1 MSAFRTVLPI
11 EKANI
16 DISYHDQILTMG
28 SCFAENIAQYLQK
41 GRFHVEIN
49 PFGILYNPIAMVQGL
64 ELLYNNDAFPEH
76 QIIQQGELWHSFLH
90 HGSFGQ
96 LKRSDLVELIQ
107 SRLTASRAFAARGN
121 RLILTLGTATV
132 FEYLPTGNI
141 VANCHKIP
149 NTQFHKRQLSIE
161 ECCLALASI
170 FKKIK
175 SQQPDIQIIVTISP
189 IRHIRDGIV
198 ENQQS
203 KAILLLAAVELSRQF
218 DFVHYF
224 PAYEIMMDDL
234 RDYRFYAADMIHP
247 NETAV
252 DYIWNAFMSRFLD
265 EKTKMIYADILAL
278 HQAASHRPLFPESE
292 SYQLF
297 LRKHNEKETA
307 LKARFPFLKWER

>member
-1 MSAFRTVLPI
+1 MSAFRTILPI
-11 EKANI
+11 EKAAI
-16 DISYHDQILTMG
+16 DMSYQDRILTMG

-49 PFGILYNPIAMVQGL
+49 PFGILYNPIAMAQGL
-64 ELLYNNDAFPEH
+64 ELLYNDAAFPEN

-96 LKRSDLVELIQ
+96 LQRDDLLRLIQ
-107 SRLTASRAFAARGN
+107 SRLTAHRAFSSHTN

-132 FEYLPTGNI
+132 YEYLPTGNI

-149 NTQFHKRQLSIE
+149 NTQFNKRQLSIT
-161 ECCLALASI
+161 ECVVAFTTI
-170 FKKIK
+170 FEKIK
-175 SQQPDIQIIVTISP
+175 SQQSDIQIIITVSP
-189 IRHIRDGIV
+189 IRHLRDGIL

-203 KAILLLAAVELSRQF
+203 KAILLLAAAELSQKF
-218 DFVHYF
+218 EFVHYF

-247 NETAV
+247 NDTAIA
-252 DYIWNAFMSRFLD
+252 YIWQAFMNHFFE
-265 EKTKMIYADILAL
+265 EKTKAIYADVTAFN
-278 HQAASHRPLFPESE
+278 QSSAHRPLFPESE

-297 LRKHNEKETA
+297 LRKQVAKEKEM
-307 LKARFPFLKWER
+307 KEKFPFLRWE